1 MPELREFLADLFIE
15 VARVEHLA
23 RTRVERKYVE
33 GLAVLQY
40 GILAHLVRSATSADS
55 VAGIAWSFQE
65 DESRILD
72 NVGKLA
78 ELGYVKVIAS
88 LQPHDA
94 IVEITRVGRDAQVSA
109 LERMA
114 PDFMQIVSE
123 IPEAD
128 ILTAHKVLRE
138 IRLVMDNLP
147 DR

>member
-1 MPELREFLADLFIE
+1 MPEVRDFLADLFTE

-40 GILAHLVRSATSADS
+40 GILSHLIRSATGSDS
-55 VAGIAWSFQE
+55 IAGIAWSFQE
-65 DESRILD
+65 DENRIRE
-72 NVGKLA
+72 NIAGLA
-78 ELGYVKVIAS
+78 DRNFVSITDGLKAPDAVI
-88 LQPHDA
+88 
-94 IVEITRVGRDAQVSA
+94 EITEYGRSAQISA
-109 LERMA
+109 LDRMA

-123 IPEAD
+123 IPAAEL
-128 ILTAHKVLRE
+128 LTTQRVLRE